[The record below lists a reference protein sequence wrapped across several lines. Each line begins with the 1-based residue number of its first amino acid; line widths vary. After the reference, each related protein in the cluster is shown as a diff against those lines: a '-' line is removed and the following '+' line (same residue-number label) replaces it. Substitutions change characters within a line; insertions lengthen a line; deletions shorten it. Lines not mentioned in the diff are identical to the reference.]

1 VRTTPKLDVLLLD
14 AQYRQVLTCMRVY
27 AHAGLSVGLAACES
41 EAAQVASARSRW
53 CSLSATVPDFDDDP
67 DSYVEAVLELTER
80 TGASMVLP
88 AHDGSIEVLRTRRDD
103 FVGLAALPLASDAAL
118 DIALS
123 KERTLGLAS
132 EVGIAVPDS
141 VIVSDLAEL
150 DTAGARIGF
159 PAVLKPRTPWVVD
172 AKGHGTRLV
181 SELVPSAD
189 DARRRL
195 ETMLDAGA
203 TSALLQPWLPGR
215 REAVTLFRA
224 DGRIRARFAQVSHR
238 EWPVLGGATVLC
250 ESIPLLPDI
259 LSSSERL
266 VDAMDLDGCSM
277 VEFRRDRDGR
287 PRLMEVNARMGS
299 SVALAVRAGVDFPSL
314 LHAWAMGAV
323 VPELGDYRIGER
335 LRWLVGDMW
344 FVNTAFAR
352 QPGPDVPSPSSAVKT
367 VLADFVVRPSRF
379 DRSSVTDPRPALAE
393 MGHTVRV
400 HALPKVRRVFEM
412 RSRK

>member
-1 VRTTPKLDVLLLD
+1 MTTTPKLDVLLLD
-14 AQYRQVLTCMRVY
+14 AQYRQVLTCTRVY
-27 AHAGLSVGLAACES
+27 AHAGLTVGVAACES
-41 EAAQVASARSRW
+41 EAGLVPSARSRW
-53 CSLSATVPDFDDDP
+53 CSVAATVPDFDVDP
-67 DSYVEAVLELTER
+67 DAYVDAVLELTER
-80 TGASMVLP
+80 TGASVVLP
-88 AHDGSIEVLRTRRDD
+88 AHDGSIEVLRVRRDD

-132 EVGIAVPDS
+132 ELGISVPDS
-141 VIVSDLAEL
+141 VSLSDPAEVAA
-150 DTAGARIGF
+150 AGDHIGF

-172 AKGHGTRLV
+172 DEGRGTRLV
-181 SELVPSAD
+181 SELVSSSD

-195 ETMLDAGA
+195 ENMLAAGA

-215 REAVTLFRA
+215 REAVTLFRS

-238 EWPVLGGATVLC
+238 EWPVLGGATVFC

-259 LSSSERL
+259 AGSSDRL
-266 VDAMDLDGCSM
+266 VDAMDIDGISM

-314 LHAWAMGAV
+314 LHTWALGGV
-323 VPELGDYRIGER
+323 VPEVGDYRIGER

-344 FVNTAFAR
+344 FVNTALAR
-352 QPGPDVPSPSSAVKT
+352 QPGPDVPSPSNAVKT
-367 VLADFVVRPSRF
+367 VLADFVVRPCRL
-379 DRSSVTDPRPALAE
+379 DRSSMTDPRPALAE
-393 MGHTVRV
+393 VSHTVRV
-400 HALPKVRRVFEM
+400 HALPRVRRVFEM